1 MEFEKTEIRKLENCR
16 DILVNLLLLFELD
29 KNNKKARI
37 DQLRDEL
44 RIINRRIEE
53 LRRNVSMKCQ
63 IRKEQVCEDQLRQ
76 LRTR

>member
-16 DILVNLLLLFELD
+16 DILVNQLLLFELD

-44 RIINRRIEE
+44 RIFNRRIEE
-53 LRRNVSMKCQ
+53 LRRNASMKCQ
-63 IRKEQVCEDQLRQ
+63 IHKEQVCEDHLRQ

>member
-16 DILVNLLLLFELD
+16 DILVNQLLLFELD

-44 RIINRRIEE
+44 RILNRRIEE
-53 LRRNVSMKCQ
+53 LRRNASMKCQ
-63 IRKEQVCEDQLRQ
+63 IHTEQVCEDHLRQ